1 MIILG
6 LHFGHDASVT
16 LLRDGKVILCMERER
31 FTRAK
36 HCIGLTHVEISEALK
51 NAGINVEE
59 IDFCSVTST
68 QKIEHIFI
76 DPDLL
81 SFSINKNLNPKN
93 KYWEKF
99 YSLNFKGDSYIADV
113 LKKNPEHVYKK
124 RLTDNFIEKSEA
136 WVSQDSL
143 EVFATDSSWDKGG
156 LAEIIDCDFDL
167 SEDLRLGMS
176 LPITAR
182 ILGIDIP
189 GQLFSHHY
197 AHAAYSFYTSCYFEA
212 PILSHDG
219 SLPGIAGYESG
230 MLYWGSGKKL
240 YPVTPHFLSIGNLYE
255 RVAVILNLG
264 FDTGAGKLMGLAPY
278 GKPKFFDNRFVGNF
292 YDGIKAPQSNKNIL
306 CPTWIAE
313 DKDQLLFKWVN
324 HCLNSAEEAG
334 YDLSYL
340 GDVDNILKPINV
352 DIAASTQKLIEEVLS
367 QTVTNYLKSAKKH
380 KKLFDG
386 LCLTGGVAL
395 NCPANS
401 NLWKEGGLKSIHIPP
416 GVHDGGLS
424 MGSALALYHN
434 LLEYPRTSQNLDAQN
449 LAYLGLKYHEDELL
463 VAAREFEG
471 EILIEILEDTPKIAA
486 KMLSENKVI
495 AWFEGRSEIGPRALG
510 HRSILA
516 NPTDKSNWLR
526 VNAIKK
532 REFWRPFAPVVLEEF
547 ANEYFEGCPIPSPF
561 MLINAKVKK
570 KNIPAVTHVDNSSRI
585 QTINSSNNN
594 YFKILTEFYSIT
606 GVPVLMNT
614 SFNGPGAPVIER
626 GIEAVRF
633 LIETKIDAVLGP
645 NLRLTRKD
653 E

>member
-6 LHFGHDASVT
+6 LHFGHDASIT

-76 DPDLL
+76 DPNLL
-81 SFSINKNLNPKN
+81 SFSINKNLTQKN

-99 YSLNFKGDSYIADV
+99 NSLDFKGDSYIAEV

-136 WVSQDSL
+136 WLSQDSL
-143 EVFATDSSWDKGG
+143 EVFSTDPSWSKGG
-156 LAEIIDCDFDL
+156 LAEIIECNFDL

-176 LPITAR
+176 LPITAK
-182 ILGIDIP
+182 ILGKDIP
-189 GQLFSHHY
+189 GQLFSHHF
-197 AHAAYSFYTSCYFEA
+197 AHAAYSFYTSRYSEA
-212 PILSHDG
+212 AILSHDG
-219 SLPGIAGYESG
+219 SLPGVAGYESG
-230 MLYWGSGKKL
+230 MLYWGSGTKL
-240 YPVTPHFLSIGNLYE
+240 YPVAPHFLSIGNLYE

-278 GKPKFFDNRFVGNF
+278 GKPKFFDKRFVGNF
-292 YDGIKAPQSNKNIL
+292 YDGIKAPQSKKNSL
-306 CPTWIAE
+306 CPAWIAE

-334 YDLSYL
+334 YDLTYL
-340 GDVDNILKPINV
+340 GDVENILNPINV

-367 QTVTNYLKSAKKH
+367 QTVSNYLKSAKKH
-380 KKLFDG
+380 KKLSDG

-401 NLWKEGGLKSIHIPP
+401 NLWKEGSHKSIHIPP

-424 MGSALALYHN
+424 MGSALAFYHN
-434 LLEYPRTSQNLDAQN
+434 LLEYPRISQNLDAQN

-463 VAAREFEG
+463 VAAREFED
-471 EILIEILEDTPKIAA
+471 ELLIEIIEDAPKIAA
-486 KMLSENKVI
+486 EMLSEDKVI

-516 NPTDKSNWLR
+516 NPTVKNNWLR

-532 REFWRPFAPVVLEEF
+532 REFWRPFAPVVLEEY
-547 ANEYFEGCPIPSPF
+547 AHEYFEGCPIPSPF

-594 YFKILTEFYSIT
+594 YFKILTEFYCIT

-614 SFNGPGAPVIER
+614 SFNGPGEPVIER

-645 NLRLTRKD
+645 NLRLTRKY

>member
-51 NAGINVEE
+51 NAGINLED

-76 DPDLL
+76 EPNLL
-81 SFSINKNLNPKN
+81 SFSISQNLNQKN
-93 KYWEKF
+93 KYWE
-99 YSLNFKGDSYIADV
+99 NFKDLDFNGDSYIADI
-113 LKKNPEHVYKK
+113 LKNKSDHVYKK

-136 WVSQDSL
+136 WESQDSI
-143 EVFATDSSWDKGG
+143 EVFSTDPSWIRGG
-156 LAEIIDCDFDL
+156 LAEIADCNFNL

-182 ILGIDIP
+182 VLGRDIP
-189 GQLFSHHY
+189 GQIFSHHF
-197 AHAAYSFYTSCYFEA
+197 AHAAYSFYTSSYSEA

-219 SLPGIAGYESG
+219 SLPGVSGYEGG
-230 MLYWGSGKKL
+230 MLYWGSGTRL
-240 YPVTPHFLSIGNLYE
+240 YPLTPHYLSIGNLYE

-278 GKPKFFDNRFVGNF
+278 GKPKFFDERFVGNF
-292 YDGIKAPQSNKNIL
+292 YDGIKAPKSNKNRL
-306 CPTWIAE
+306 CPDWITN

-334 YDLSYL
+334 YDLSHL
-340 GDVDNILKPINV
+340 GDVENILKPINV
-352 DIAASTQKLIEEVLS
+352 DIAASTQKLTEEILS
-367 QTVTNYLKSAKKH
+367 QTVFNYLKSEQKH
-380 KKLFDG
+380 NKLSEG

-401 NLWKEGGLKSIHIPP
+401 NLWKQSGYRSIHIPP

-434 LLEYPRTSQNLDAQN
+434 LLGYPRSSHNIDTQN
-449 LAYLGLKYHEDELL
+449 LAYLGLKYPEDELL
-463 VAAREFEG
+463 AAAREFEG
-471 EILIEILEDTPKIAA
+471 EVFIEILEDAPKIAA
-486 KMLSENKVI
+486 EMLSENKVV

-510 HRSILA
+510 NRSILA
-516 NPTDKSNWLR
+516 NPTDKNNWLR

-561 MLINAKVKK
+561 MLINAQVRK

-585 QTINSSNNN
+585 QTINSNNGS
-594 YFKILTEFYSIT
+594 YYKILSDFNSIT

-614 SFNGPGAPVIER
+614 SFNGPGEPVIER

-645 NLRLTRKD
+645 NLRLTRKN